1 MLNEIERVISYI
13 AACLIHN
20 KKFYHIY
27 ALENNKYF
35 DYSFSGYN
43 VYDYSRECFCSISK
57 LSPSKYNIFDYK
69 IQNFITLDLNGNN
82 FSGYDYKSS
91 SFYNGVINNN
101 IITFFSYKTGK
112 YTKYLVS

>member
-57 LSPSKYNIFDYK
+57 LSPSKYNYSVPG
-69 IQNFITLDLNGNN
+69 DLLPLTV
-82 FSGYDYKSS
+82 FCPIV
-91 SFYNGVINNN
+91 FLHHEI
-101 IITFFSYKTGK
+101 
-112 YTKYLVS
+112 